1 MRVARFPKDG
11 SEIKRWRGRSLKSL
25 KKAVAREQAVDLEVD
40 WAGADKLNAR
50 LIVTWAQANKRLRY
64 LDSKLPREGFRSSK
78 CVMPIA

>member
-11 SEIKRWRGRSLKSL
+11 SEIKRWRGRSL

-64 LDSKLPREGFRSSK
+64 LDSKLSREGFRTSK